1 MLNAC
6 LNHCYVNVDMP
17 SVLLELFI
25 ALDYDE
31 CEGEFY
37 EEVEPCDCKTEG
49 KLQIDHALT
58 YVFILCIIL
67 CILMLC
73 MFYKS
78 FTKYYY

>member
-6 LNHCYVNVDMP
+6 LHHCYVNVDMP

-37 EEVEPCDCKTEG
+37 EEVEPCYCETKG
-49 KLQIDHALT
+49 KLQFDHAMT
-58 YVFILCIIL
+58 YII
-67 CILMLC
+67 
-73 MFYKS
+73 
-78 FTKYYY
+78 

>member
-6 LNHCYVNVDMP
+6 LIHCYVNVDML

-25 ALDYDE
+25 AFDCDK

-49 KLQIDHALT
+49 KLQIDHA
-58 YVFILCIIL
+58 
-67 CILMLC
+67 
-73 MFYKS
+73 
-78 FTKYYY
+78 